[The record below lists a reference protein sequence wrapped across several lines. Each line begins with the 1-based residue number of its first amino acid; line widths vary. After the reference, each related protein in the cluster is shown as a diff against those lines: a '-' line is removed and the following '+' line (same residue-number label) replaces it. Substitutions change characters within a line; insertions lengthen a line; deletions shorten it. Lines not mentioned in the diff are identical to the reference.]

1 MKNIDAFFLTLSL
14 LCCSFAVSCRQGDK
28 GKYALPRFEK
38 EFTQEFELV
47 GQELD
52 FGGVCSIYPYGDY
65 LLLGAYDAR
74 TLKYLHVMDK
84 NTGEIIQSA
93 VHEGRGP
100 GEMLFHPSVSLVG
113 PECYLYDRVG
123 KVTQIYDLEMILQG
137 ENGYLGTLLEP
148 VGPFVRDVYHGSEDR
163 TVFFSN
169 ESFVQQDSSRLS
181 PRIVLEKGTEHYEYD
196 EYPFPDRQRTWSMY
210 NTPYLTISP
219 DFTKMAVA
227 PAYGGILERFDL
239 SDGISLLGADKFVE
253 PDFDVRNGMAV
264 FTEERPL
271 PICFA
276 GLSSTNDRIF
286 AAMDEKGAWWLIPD
300 GSRDHHMTVVAV
312 FDWDGHPLMRIKNSR
327 HIDSLAY
334 DEAEGVLYAILCD
347 TDGVLH
353 VGKMNIQL

>member
-1 MKNIDAFFLTLSL
+1 MKNINFFLLALSL
-14 LCCSFAVSCRQGDK
+14 FSCSFAVSCRQGHK
-28 GKYALPRFEK
+28 GEYALPEFEK
-38 EFTQEFELV
+38 EFAKEFEIV
-47 GQELD
+47 GPELE

-65 LLLGAYDAR
+65 LLLDSYDER
-74 TLKYLHVMDK
+74 TLKYLHVIDK
-84 NTGEIIQSA
+84 KTGEIIQSA

-148 VGPFVRDVYHGSEDR
+148 VGPSIVGVYHGSEGR
-163 TVFFSN
+163 AVFFSN

-181 PRIVLEKGTEHYEYD
+181 PRIVLEKGTERYEYN
-196 EYPFPDRQRTWSMY
+196 EYPFPDRERTWSMY

-219 DFTKMAVA
+219 DFSKMAVV

-239 SDGISLLGADKFVE
+239 SDGISLLGVDKFVE

-264 FTEERPL
+264 FTEDRPL
-271 PICFA
+271 PICFS

-286 AAMDEKGAWWLIPD
+286 TVMDEKGAWWLTPD
-300 GSRDHHMTVVAV
+300 GPRDHHLTVAAV
-312 FDWDGHPLMRIKNSR
+312 FDWEGHPLMRIRTSTR
-327 HIDSLAY
+327 IEDLAY
-334 DEAEGVLYAILCD
+334 DEAEGVLYAILSD
-347 TDGVLH
+347 TDGVMHL
-353 VGKMNIQL
+353 GKMKIQL